1 MDDINIIIGLFLLG
15 IILLINVSTVN
26 KLVAFIVLI
35 TIYYFILCN
44 NLGEDFTIDN
54 IIKTFRNK
62 NKNHKK
68 IKVI

>member
-1 MDDINIIIGLFLLG
+1 MDDINIIIGIFLLG

-26 KLVAFIVLI
+26 KLVVFIVLI

-44 NLGEDFTIDN
+44 KLGEDFTIDN

-62 NKNHKK
+62 NKKK
-68 IKVI
+68 IKII

>member
-62 NKNHKK
+62 NNNHKK

>member
-1 MDDINIIIGLFLLG
+1 MNDINIIIGVFLLG

-44 NLGEDFTIDN
+44 NIGEYFTIDN

-68 IKVI
+68 IKII